1 MLLFPG
7 LMFLLFL
14 VKMFATHLKRPKRR
28 VERRTDRT
36 NGHRQVEDDNAY
48 DGDDV
53 VGDNNDDERG
63 AWKEE
68 QIRPMGIARSE
79 MILIMMMMCLPMMN

>member
-1 MLLFPG
+1 M
-7 LMFLLFL
+7 
-14 VKMFATHLKRPKRR
+14 
-28 VERRTDRT
+28 ERRTDRT

-79 MILIMMMMCLPMMN
+79 MMLITMMVMLLVIIMMMKEVRGKKNRSGQ